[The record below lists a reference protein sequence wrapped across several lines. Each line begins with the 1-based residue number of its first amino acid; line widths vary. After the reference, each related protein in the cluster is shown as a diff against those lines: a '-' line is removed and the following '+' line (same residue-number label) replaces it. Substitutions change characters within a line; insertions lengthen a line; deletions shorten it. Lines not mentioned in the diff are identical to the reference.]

1 MGNYASVVPGD
12 GLSWSSRHL
21 DECYRLGAR
30 RFGWSRRNPVP
41 GEVTSADEH
50 WLIGMGMATAICPA
64 SLFPAR

>member
-1 MGNYASVVPGD
+1 MVEQALRRVLP
-12 GLSWSSRHL
+12 
-21 DECYRLGAR
+21 

-64 SLFPAR
+64 SRFPSQVKVRLQADGTRAGHV